1 MEGALM
7 IKYYNN
13 HLTVEDITIAEIAKD
28 RPTPFYLYSWQQ
40 IVKNIERIKR
50 TFEGLDY
57 HISFAAK
64 ANNNLYLLEELKNIG
79 IGIDIVS
86 EGEFESAKRVGYDP
100 ANVIV
105 NGNGK
110 TKSFLMDMLYY
121 QPRALNIDSKEEL
134 ERLEELAI
142 KENKSIVIAL
152 RVNPDVDPITHPYI
166 STGLKK
172 NKFGMDLDTAS
183 SLINKYYQH
192 PLVQIQGLHIHI
204 GSQILNIT
212 PYEDAYGKI
221 YEFIKSLNNHQLT
234 FINIGGG
241 WGIDYLKSG
250 KEFPL
255 EDYRLRVIPIIKQM
269 NLPVILELGRFIIGN
284 AGVLVG
290 RVEYVKKTPYKT
302 FVVTDASMADLIRP
316 SLYDSYH
323 HIYPQHDTG
332 DEGKIDIVGP
342 LCETGDRFAEE
353 RVIPLPKN
361 DEYIVIGDTGAY
373 GRVMSSN
380 YNFSL
385 RPAEY
390 LIKDGEIEEV
400 RPREDFKDVTSY
412 YIKSR

>member
-1 MEGALM
+1 M